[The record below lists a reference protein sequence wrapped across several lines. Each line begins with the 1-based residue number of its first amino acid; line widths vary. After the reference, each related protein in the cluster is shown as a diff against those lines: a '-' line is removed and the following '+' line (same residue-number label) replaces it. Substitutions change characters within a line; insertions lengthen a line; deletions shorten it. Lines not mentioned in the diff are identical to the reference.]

1 MCKVV
6 ASVTSFWWV
15 SPRGAAIL
23 SSTVVGSRNSAQTQ
37 APTALTVKHLQPKGF
52 IIHLNKS
59 NPYGHIPKP
68 ALPHHAVLSDPLA
81 ARWSHFFLAFF
92 PIKVSTS
99 PALLSPRDGAVS
111 VPQRGLYTPSGGEPW
126 PRPAPP
132 GRPVPALRRQEALP
146 TPPPRWWPEARAA
159 CPRRGG
165 GAGAEEAGTDVAG
178 RRRRGRGAAGR
189 GRPAPSGGWMA
200 ASERGTAALG
210 NSGRGAGGAA

>member
-37 APTALTVKHLQPKGF
+37 APTVLTVKHLQPKEF

-68 ALPHHAVLSDPLA
+68 ALPHHAVPSDPLA

-99 PALLSPRDGAVS
+99 PALLSPRDGAAS
-111 VPQRGLYTPSGGEPW
+111 VPRRGLYTPSGGEPR

-146 TPPPRWWPEARAA
+146 TPPPSVVAGSARGVS
-159 CPRRGG
+159 PP
-165 GAGAEEAGTDVAG
+165 G
-178 RRRRGRGAAGR
+178 RRRWCRGGRDRR
-189 GRPAPSGGWMA
+189 GRPGEAGPRGRRAGQA
-200 ASERGTAALG
+200 RAERRLDGSVRTG
-210 NSGRGAGGAA
+210 HGGAR

>member
-6 ASVTSFWWV
+6 ASVTSVWWV

-111 VPQRGLYTPSGGEPW
+111 VPQRGLYTPSGGEPR

-132 GRPVPALRRQEALP
+132 GRRR
-146 TPPPRWWPEARAA
+146 W
-159 CPRRGG
+159 CRGG
-165 GAGAEEAGTDVAG
+165 RD
-178 RRRRGRGAAGR
+178 RR
-189 GRPAPSGGWMA
+189 GRPAEAGPRGRRAGQA
-200 ASERGTAALG
+200 RAERRLDGSVRTG
-210 NSGRGAGGAA
+210 HGGAR

>member
-6 ASVTSFWWV
+6 ASVTSVWWV

-37 APTALTVKHLQPKGF
+37 APTALTVKHLQP
-52 IIHLNKS
+52 N
-59 NPYGHIPKP
+59 
-68 ALPHHAVLSDPLA
+68 PLA

-210 NSGRGAGGAA
+210 NPGRGAGGAA

>member
-6 ASVTSFWWV
+6 ASVTSVWWV

-111 VPQRGLYTPSGGEPW
+111 VPQRGLYTPSGGEPR

-132 GRPVPALRRQEALP
+132 GRPVPALRRQETLP